1 MISDNYNLDNEW
13 GWFIDIETN
22 NNLAKETIY
31 NYKNNFK
38 SYKTKKDGDE
48 YEYYWRIYNKND
60 NNNNDNKNDNNNNKC
75 GRYFIINL
83 GSTTFL
89 TVFLTYLIVCFL

>member
-1 MISDNYNLDNEW
+1 MNSNNYNLDNEW

-22 NNLAKETIY
+22 NNLTKETIH

-48 YEYYWRIYNKND
+48 YEYEYYQNIYEKNDTEND
-60 NNNNDNKNDNNNNKC
+60 NNSKC
-75 GRYFIINL
+75 GIYFIINL
-83 GSTTFL
+83 GSTTVL
-89 TVFLTYLIVCFL
+89 TVFLTYLVVCFL